1 MALSTQDLA
10 TIVEAVKTAG
20 HHEFCRFGDIEP
32 GDLKA
37 MVDAHKRFDAA
48 MTDSKTVVRRFFIFL
63 VLTGASGFAV
73 IGWWSE
79 VVDKVKKAI
88 AGGS

>member
-1 MALSTQDLA
+1 MALSAQDLA
-10 TIVEAVKTAG
+10 TIVEAVKSTG
-20 HHEFCRFGDIEP
+20 HHENCRFDGIEP

-37 MVDAHKRFDAA
+37 MVDAHKRFNAT
-48 MTDSKTVVRRFFIFL
+48 MMDSKAVVRRFFIFL
-63 VLTGASGFAV
+63 VLTGVSGFTV

-88 AGGS
+88 SGGS

>member
-1 MALSTQDLA
+1 
-10 TIVEAVKTAG
+10 
-20 HHEFCRFGDIEP
+20 
-32 GDLKA
+32 

>member
-1 MALSTQDLA
+1 MALSAQDLA

-20 HHEFCRFGDIEP
+20 HHEFCRFSDIEP

-37 MVDAHKRFDAA
+37 MVDAHKRFNET
-48 MTDSKTVVRRFFIFL
+48 MTDSKAVVRRFFIFL
-63 VLTGASGFAV
+63 VLTGVSGFTI

-79 VVDKVKKAI
+79 VVDKAKKAI
-88 AGGS
+88 AGGN